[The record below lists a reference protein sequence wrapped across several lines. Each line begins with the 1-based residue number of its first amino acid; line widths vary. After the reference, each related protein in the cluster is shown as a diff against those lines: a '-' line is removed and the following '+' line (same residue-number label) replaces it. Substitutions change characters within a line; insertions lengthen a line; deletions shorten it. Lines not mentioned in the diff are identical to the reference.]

1 MSMPA
6 MKTEAAVTALP
17 ATAAPVVTMTPKRAP
32 RSEKYAKMA
41 KEAAVRVMPPL
52 IVVALLLLIWELICR
67 RAGSTLPP
75 PSRVFKDTRELIL
88 DPFFDHGGIDKGL
101 FWHLSA
107 SLQRVAYG
115 YSLAAIAGIALGT
128 LVGQS
133 VWAMRG
139 LDPLFQVLRTIPPLA
154 WLPLSLAAFRDG
166 QPSAIFVIF
175 ITSIWPIIINTAV
188 GIRNI
193 PQDYRNVAA
202 VVQLNPLEFFSK
214 IMIPAA
220 APYIFTGL
228 RIGIGLSWLAI
239 VAAEMLIGGVGI
251 GFFIWDAWNS
261 SHISEIILAL
271 FYVGIIGF
279 VLDRLIAAL
288 GKFVTRGTAAELKGN
303 VMQAYLKLDHID
315 KILYPRQRHDRSAE
329 GHQPDDREGRIRLD
343 HRPFRLRQVHAAQH
357 RRRPHRHDQWR
368 RAAGKPRGQFAGAGS
383 RGGVPEPQ
391 PAAVAHGLRKR
402 QARRRQGV
410 FLHQD
415 PGRAR
420 RLGDA
425 QSQSRADGARQ
436 GQASQPKSPA
446 A

>member
-1 MSMPA
+1 MNMPA
-6 MKTEAAVTALP
+6 LKTEPAAAIA
-17 ATAAPVVTMTPKRAP
+17 ATAAPVVTLSPKRPPLGDRA
-32 RSEKYAKMA
+32 AKIVR
-41 KEAAVRVMPPL
+41 AASARVIPPL
-52 IVVALLLLIWELICR
+52 IVIALFLVVWELLCR
-67 RAGSTLPP
+67 KAGATLPP
-75 PSRVFKDTRELIL
+75 PSRVLRDTSELIL
-88 DPFFDHGGIDKGL
+88 HPFFDNGGIDKGL

-107 SLQRVAYG
+107 SLQRVALG
-115 YSLAAIAGIALGT
+115 YSLAVVAGVALGA

-139 LDPLFQVLRTIPPLA
+139 LDPIFQVLRTIPPLA

-202 VVQLNPLEFFSK
+202 VVQLNPLEFFTK
-214 IMIPAA
+214 IMIPSA

-279 VLDRLIAAL
+279 VLDRIIA
-288 GKFVTRGTAAELKGN
+288 TIGTA
-303 VMQAYLKLDHID
+303 VT
-315 KILYPRQRHDRSAE
+315 
-329 GHQPDDREGRIRLD
+329 
-343 HRPFRLRQVHAAQH
+343 
-357 RRRPHRHDQWR
+357 
-368 RAAGKPRGQFAGAGS
+368 
-383 RGGVPEPQ
+383 
-391 PAAVAHGLRKR
+391 HGT
-402 QARRRQGV
+402 ATN
-410 FLHQD
+410 
-415 PGRAR
+415 
-420 RLGDA
+420 
-425 QSQSRADGARQ
+425 
-436 GQASQPKSPA
+436 
-446 A
+446 

>member
-1 MSMPA
+1 MNMPA
-6 MKTEAAVTALP
+6 LNTDLAIKVPPA
-17 ATAAPVVTMTPKRAP
+17 ATAASVIAMSPKRSPLFDGFGKKLSNAL
-32 RSEKYAKMA
+32 AT
-41 KEAAVRVMPPL
+41 VLPP
-52 IVVALLLLIWELICR
+52 IVVILVLGVIWELLCHK
-67 RAGSTLPP
+67 AGATLPP
-75 PSRVFKDTRELIL
+75 PSKVWRDTKELVF
-88 DPFFDHGGIDKGL
+88 DPFFDRGGIDKGL

-107 SLQRVAYG
+107 SLKRVALG
-115 YSLAAIAGIALGT
+115 YSLAAIVGIALGT

-139 LDPLFQVLRTIPPLA
+139 LDPIFQVLRTIPPLA

-202 VVQLNPLEFFSK
+202 VVQLNPIEFFWK
-214 IMIPAA
+214 IMIPSA

-279 VLDRLIAAL
+279 ILDRMIALL
-288 GKFVTRGTAAELKGN
+288 GKLATRG
-303 VMQAYLKLDHID
+303 MQAN
-315 KILYPRQRHDRSAE
+315 
-329 GHQPDDREGRIRLD
+329 
-343 HRPFRLRQVHAAQH
+343 
-357 RRRPHRHDQWR
+357 
-368 RAAGKPRGQFAGAGS
+368 
-383 RGGVPEPQ
+383 
-391 PAAVAHGLRKR
+391 
-402 QARRRQGV
+402 
-410 FLHQD
+410 
-415 PGRAR
+415 
-420 RLGDA
+420 
-425 QSQSRADGARQ
+425 
-436 GQASQPKSPA
+436 
-446 A
+446 